1 MPGVKAVL
9 TADDLPA
16 PASPL
21 APAVERPLTN
31 EPHYQGEPVAAVA
44 AVDEL
49 TAAEAIEAIKVEW
62 EPLPFVVDP
71 LESLRPRGPNA
82 RTVGNVWY
90 PAAPGQTPPR
100 PEIKTLKWTEAD
112 FADEGE
118 GRLPMGEVPEEWK
131 FGDLDAAFKDAA
143 LVLDE
148 TFVVQ
153 STSHQPMEPRSAMA
167 YWLNGKLHIYASTQ
181 SVIRTVDNIANWM
194 AIEPADLVLVSE
206 YCGGG
211 FGSKGGGPISMAIPA
226 LLAKKAGAPVMMRVS
241 REEEHFIGRGRTN
254 MTGRTKVA
262 FRKDGRIVG
271 IDLFIVQDN
280 GSYGSFGDFR
290 SAGNAV
296 SVLYQPLAMR
306 WRGVNV
312 ITNTPPRSQQRSP
325 GWMQANGLLES
336 AITKAA
342 KQLSIDQVEIR
353 KINSPEGK
361 ATYGA
366 PRPDGT
372 RPHLTSAFV
381 KQALDRGSEQF
392 RWNERKAHTGS
403 PRGTR
408 VRGIGVAVGTHPAGS
423 IGFDGLM
430 LIRPDGRLNVHT
442 GVGNLGTHSVI
453 DLARVAAE
461 VLQMPW
467 ERVDVI
473 WGDTSKHLPWSP
485 MSVGS
490 QTTHAATR
498 ANHAAALDM
507 RRKLQQI
514 AARDLGGG
522 PDDYEL
528 GGERVFR
535 KGSPASGLTYQN
547 AARRAVELGG
557 EYDGHELPKEIHA
570 VTRGSAGAL
579 AGSGLMGVAKDLFPR
594 DGDTF
599 SFIAGFAEVE
609 VDVETGETT
618 LVDYLAVGDVGTVVN
633 PRSLKCQIL
642 GGSCLGIGHALMQRI
657 VYDQRYGAALS
668 RRFHYNKPLSILDT
682 PPELHAEALNIPDP
696 ETPVGARGVGEPP
709 VGAGYGAVMN
719 AIADAVGVDVFRRA
733 PVTPDVILM
742 SLEHKRRMHAPLTTH
757 V

>member
-1 MPGVKAVL
+1 
-9 TADDLPA
+9 
-16 PASPL
+16 
-21 APAVERPLTN
+21 
-31 EPHYQGEPVAAVA
+31 
-44 AVDEL
+44 
-49 TAAEAIEAIKVEW
+49 
-62 EPLPFVVDP
+62 
-71 LESLRPRGPNA
+71 
-82 RTVGNVWY
+82 
-90 PAAPGQTPPR
+90 
-100 PEIKTLKWTEAD
+100 
-112 FADEGE
+112 
-118 GRLPMGEVPEEWK
+118 
-131 FGDLDAAFKDAA
+131 
-143 LVLDE
+143 
-148 TFVVQ
+148 
-153 STSHQPMEPRSAMA
+153 
-167 YWLNGKLHIYASTQ
+167 
-181 SVIRTVDNIANWM
+181 
-194 AIEPADLVLVSE
+194 
-206 YCGGG
+206 
-211 FGSKGGGPISMAIPA
+211 MAIPA

-254 MTGRTKVA
+254 MTGRTRIA
-262 FRKDGRIVG
+262 FRKDGRIAG

-290 SAGNAV
+290 SAANAV

-306 WRGVNV
+306 WRGVSV
-312 ITNTPPRSQQRSP
+312 FTNTPPRSQQRSP

-342 KQLSIDQVEIR
+342 KQLGIDQVEIR

-361 ATYGA
+361 ANYGA
-366 PRPDGT
+366 PRADGT

-381 KQALDRGSEQF
+381 KRALDRGSELF
-392 RWNERKAHTGS
+392 RWNERKVHTGVLKGS
-403 PRGTR
+403 R

-467 ERVDVI
+467 DRVDVI

-498 ANHAAALDM
+498 ANHAAALDL

-514 AARDLGGG
+514 AARDLGGA

-528 GGERVFR
+528 GEGRVFR
-535 KGSPASGLTYQN
+535 RGNPGRGLSYQSAAS
-547 AARRAVELGG
+547 RAIELGG

-570 VTRGSAGAL
+570 VTRGSASAL

-609 VDVETGETT
+609 VDIETGQTT
-618 LVDYLAVGDVGTVVN
+618 LIDYLAVGDVGTVVN

-642 GGSCLGIGHALMQRI
+642 GGIYLGIGHALMQRV
-657 VYDQRYGAALS
+657 VYDQRYGAALA

-682 PPELHAEALNIPDP
+682 PPELNAEALNIPIP
-696 ETPVGARGVGEPP
+696 KHPWARGVSASRPS
-709 VGAGYGAVMN
+709 A
-719 AIADAVGVDVFRRA
+719 RA
-733 PVTPDVILM
+733 TAR
-742 SLEHKRRMHAPLTTH
+742 S
-757 V
+757 